1 MKKQTATKLFSLL
14 LMLVLVFSISA
25 CKSPEPVSEQPS
37 ENQATTDDQAT
48 SNEEPAAADQ
58 AEIAIILK
66 TLANPF
72 WVDMKAGI
80 EAEAEKL
87 GIKVDVYAAQSEDD
101 LQGQLNLFETA
112 ISKQY
117 KAIGVAPL
125 SPVNLNTAIVKA
137 NEAGIYVGN
146 IDEKVDV
153 EQLKGLGGS
162 LVSFVTT
169 DNVAVGAKGAQYII
183 DQLPDGGKVAIIEGK
198 AGNASG
204 NDRKQGATEAFEAN
218 SKFEI
223 VDSQPADWDRTKAL
237 DVATNIISK
246 NPDLVAIYAC
256 NDTMALGAQQ
266 AVVNAGKEGQIIIVG
281 TDGAP
286 EAIESIQAGQMAATV
301 AQDPGEIGA
310 ESLRLLLKAAQEQ
323 PAMDP
328 NVIPETT
335 PVESKLV
342 TK

>member
-1 MKKQTATKLFSLL
+1 MKQTLTKLVSLL

-25 CKSPEPVSEQPS
+25 CKSQETVSDQPAPTDQPPVSEEETPS
-37 ENQATTDDQAT
+37 DE
-48 SNEEPAAADQ
+48 

-80 EAEAEKL
+80 EAEAANL
-87 GIKVDVYAAQSEDD
+87 GIKVDIYAAQSEDD

-137 NEAGIYVGN
+137 NESGIYVGN

-153 EQLKGLGGS
+153 DQLKELGGS
-162 LVSFVTT
+162 LVCFVTT
-169 DNVAVGAKGAQYII
+169 DNVAVGAKGAQFII

-204 NDRKQGATEAFEAN
+204 NDRKDGATQTFDAN

-246 NPDLVAIYAC
+246 NPDLVAIYCC

-266 AVVNAGKEGQIIIVG
+266 AVANAGKEGKIIIVG

-310 ESLRLLLKAAQEQ
+310 ESLRILYKTIQEK

-328 NVIPETT
+328 NVIPEKT

>member
-1 MKKQTATKLFSLL
+1 MKQTLTKLVSLL

-25 CKSPEPVSEQPS
+25 CKSQETVSDQPAPTDQPPVSEEETPS
-37 ENQATTDDQAT
+37 DE
-48 SNEEPAAADQ
+48 

-72 WVDMKAGI
+72 WVDMKTGI
-80 EAEAEKL
+80 EAEAAKL
-87 GIKVDVYAAQSEDD
+87 GIKVDIYAAQSEDD

-137 NEAGIYVGN
+137 NESGIYVGN

-153 EQLKGLGGS
+153 DQLKELGGS
-162 LVSFVTT
+162 LVCFVTT
-169 DNVAVGAKGAQYII
+169 DNVAVGAKGAQFII

-204 NDRKQGATEAFEAN
+204 NDRKDGATQTFDAN

-246 NPDLVAIYAC
+246 NPDLVAIYCC

-266 AVVNAGKEGQIIIVG
+266 AVANAGKEGKIIIVG

-310 ESLRLLLKAAQEQ
+310 ESLRILYKTIQEK

-328 NVIPETT
+328 NVIPEKT

>member
-1 MKKQTATKLFSLL
+1 MKQTLTKLVSLL
-14 LMLVLVFSISA
+14 LMLILVFSISA
-25 CKSPEPVSEQPS
+25 CKSQETVSDQPAPTDQPQVSEEETPS
-37 ENQATTDDQAT
+37 DE
-48 SNEEPAAADQ
+48 

-80 EAEAEKL
+80 EAEAAKL
-87 GIKVDVYAAQSEDD
+87 GIKVDIYAAQSEDD

-137 NEAGIYVGN
+137 NESGIYVGN

-153 EQLKGLGGS
+153 DQLKELGGS
-162 LVSFVTT
+162 LVCFVTT
-169 DNVAVGAKGAQYII
+169 DNVAVGAKGAQFII

-204 NDRKQGATEAFEAN
+204 NDRKDGATQTFDAN

-246 NPDLVAIYAC
+246 NPDLVAIYCC

-266 AVVNAGKEGQIIIVG
+266 AVVNAGKEGKIIIVG

-310 ESLRLLLKAAQEQ
+310 ESLRILYKTIQEK

-328 NVIPETT
+328 NVIPEKT